1 MITTWRFR
9 IKDSGHEKTI
19 LEKMAGSVNKIWNL
33 CKETQVKA
41 FEESATRKIFD
52 KTTGLEK
59 EVRNYIS
66 SFDLDKQ
73 FSGKSKEY
81 GLHSQ
86 TLQAITKEY
95 ATRVRQFGK
104 TLRWRGRRSL
114 GWVPFKSSAI
124 RIRVGKVVYCKEDLA
139 FWQSRI
145 LPDDA
150 KIKTGSFSQDARGRW
165 YVSITFESDS
175 LEQKKGEKTL
185 AGDIGIKTL
194 LSLSDWTK
202 VERPNLR
209 GEFLDKLK
217 RLEKTRKYSRR
228 MQAKT
233 KKYGR
238 LPREKQFKNLCANIA
253 DARQDYLHKESTKL
267 IARTETLVIGDV
279 PCKLMNRSKTMSGIS
294 LDSGIG
300 MFKNMLR
307 FKAERAGAIYV
318 EISERNSTQT
328 CSSCGWKHPV
338 ESRIGLGVRMWV
350 CPNCR
355 DSHDRDVNAA
365 KNILAAY
372 QIHSRM
378 GHHAPI
384 PRAKHSLSSSV
395 LSRESLASK
404 HDVRSV

>member
-9 IKDSGHEKTI
+9 IKVFGHEKTI
-19 LEKMAGSVNKIWNL
+19 LEKMARSVNKVWNL
-33 CKETQVKA
+33 CKEKQVKA
-41 FEESATRKIFD
+41 LEENSTKKILD

-66 SFDLDKQ
+66 SFDFDKK

-114 GWVPFKSSAI
+114 GWIPFKASGVQLKEG
-124 RIRVGKVVYCKEDLA
+124 RVIYCKETLA
-139 FWQSRI
+139 FWQSRA
-145 LPDDA
+145 LPADA
-150 KIKTGSFSQDARGRW
+150 GIKTGSFSQDARGRW

-175 LEQKKGEKTL
+175 LDQKKGEKTL

-194 LSLSDWTK
+194 LSLSDGTK

-209 GEFLDKLK
+209 GEFLNRLK
-217 RLEKTRKYSRR
+217 RLEKARKYARR
-228 MQAKT
+228 MQAKA
-233 KKYGR
+233 KKYGK
-238 LPREKQFKNLCANIA
+238 LPREKQFKNLCAKVANS
-253 DARQDYLHKESTKL
+253 RQDYLHKESTKL
-267 IARTETLVIGDV
+267 VARTETLVIGDV

-307 FKAERAGAIYV
+307 FKAERAGATYT

-328 CSSCGWKHPV
+328 CSSCGWKHPK
-338 ESRIGLGVRMWV
+338 ESRIGLGVRTWV

-365 KNILAAY
+365 RNILAAY
-372 QIHSRM
+372 QTHSRM
-378 GHHAPI
+378 GHHAPT
-384 PRAKHSLSSSV
+384 RSAKRSQSSFV
-395 LSRESLASK
+395 LSRESPTSK
-404 HDVRSV
+404 HDVRNV